1 MVESAFLVP
10 AQQRQRNLPG
20 LMPLFLASDQISDA
34 WCQQILFDG
43 VEQRRQAGGRHFAE
57 NKLIEIAIQ
66 YCEMPPP
73 DTQGSKDGPTGAI
86 QHDFHAN
93 PSVGKRRTDS
103 VALIFGS
110 KLVLAQ
116 AIAQQPAEQSL
127 ASAMTDAIVVRRPDD
142 VQAWT

>member
-1 MVESAFLVP
+1 
-10 AQQRQRNLPG
+10 
-20 LMPLFLASDQISDA
+20 
-34 WCQQILFDG
+34 
-43 VEQRRQAGGRHFAE
+43 RHFAE